1 MSSIVDRD
9 RLITN
14 SSILLRMASELGMPY
29 FVTEQ
34 YPSGLGRTIEEV
46 ASAMTDP
53 SRRVEKSRFS
63 AAIDLITDQ
72 FVAWRRSC
80 VIICGIE
87 AHVCVLQ
94 TALGFAGDKQV
105 FVVADAVE
113 SRQPESRNLALRRME
128 RAGIELVTADSVA
141 ALPAFRGQRELVDKL
156 RAYYVNEVNTGVLT
170 PGARERA
177 MLLQGT
183 RPGTPWGEAMNMNS
197 QRPSSS
203 AVCAS
208 SSRPRL
214 SKRSSTRSKQAKRKP
229 KLPRPKPKTRPLKQ
243 LRMRT
248 IPSRPTRPEEDLNHA
263 TTTTFFSSS

>member
-1 MSSIVDRD
+1 MLQGELVLTFHHMPIPRLTIDTASLLVIDIQEKLVPSIVDRD

-34 YPSGLGRTIEEV
+34 YPAGLGRTIEEV

-94 TALGFAGDKQV
+94 TVLDLQESGFHC
-105 FVVADAVE
+105 FLCSDAI
-113 SRQPESRNLALRRME
+113 SASQQGQIAPALRRME
-128 RAGIELVTADSVA
+128 RAGAVSTGVLSVMYELIGDA
-141 ALPAFRGQRELVDKL
+141 AHPAFRSLLEL
-156 RAYYVNEVNTGVLT
+156 
-170 PGARERA
+170 
-177 MLLQGT
+177 
-183 RPGTPWGEAMNMNS
+183 
-197 QRPSSS
+197 
-203 AVCAS
+203 
-208 SSRPRL
+208 
-214 SKRSSTRSKQAKRKP
+214 AKEIR
-229 KLPRPKPKTRPLKQ
+229 Q
-243 LRMRT
+243 
-248 IPSRPTRPEEDLNHA
+248 
-263 TTTTFFSSS
+263 

>member
-1 MSSIVDRD
+1 MLQPELVRTFHYMPIPRLTIDTASLLVIDIQERLVSSIVDRD

-94 TALGFAGDKQV
+94 TVLDLQEAGFHC
-105 FVVADAVE
+105 FLCSDAI
-113 SRQPESRNLALRRME
+113 SANQQGQIAPALRRME
-128 RAGIELVTADSVA
+128 RAGAVTTGVLSVMYELIGDA
-141 ALPAFRGQRELVDKL
+141 AHPAFRSLLEL
-156 RAYYVNEVNTGVLT
+156 
-170 PGARERA
+170 
-177 MLLQGT
+177 
-183 RPGTPWGEAMNMNS
+183 
-197 QRPSSS
+197 
-203 AVCAS
+203 
-208 SSRPRL
+208 
-214 SKRSSTRSKQAKRKP
+214 AKEIR
-229 KLPRPKPKTRPLKQ
+229 Q
-243 LRMRT
+243 
-248 IPSRPTRPEEDLNHA
+248 
-263 TTTTFFSSS
+263 

>member
-1 MSSIVDRD
+1 MPIPRLTIDTASLLVIDIQERLVSSIVDRD

-94 TALGFAGDKQV
+94 TGLDLQEAGFHC
-105 FVVADAVE
+105 FLCSDAI
-113 SRQPESRNLALRRME
+113 SANQQGQIAPALRRME
-128 RAGIELVTADSVA
+128 RAGAVTTGVLSVMYELIGDA
-141 ALPAFRGQRELVDKL
+141 AHPAFRSLLEL
-156 RAYYVNEVNTGVLT
+156 
-170 PGARERA
+170 
-177 MLLQGT
+177 
-183 RPGTPWGEAMNMNS
+183 
-197 QRPSSS
+197 
-203 AVCAS
+203 
-208 SSRPRL
+208 
-214 SKRSSTRSKQAKRKP
+214 AKEIR
-229 KLPRPKPKTRPLKQ
+229 Q
-243 LRMRT
+243 
-248 IPSRPTRPEEDLNHA
+248 
-263 TTTTFFSSS
+263 

>member
-1 MSSIVDRD
+1 MLQPELVLTFHYMPIPRLTIDTASLLVIDIQERLVSSIVDRD

-94 TALGFAGDKQV
+94 TVLDLQEAGFHC
-105 FVVADAVE
+105 FLCSDAI
-113 SRQPESRNLALRRME
+113 SANQQGQIAPALRRME
-128 RAGIELVTADSVA
+128 RAGAVTTGVLSVMYELIGDA
-141 ALPAFRGQRELVDKL
+141 AHPAFRSLLEL
-156 RAYYVNEVNTGVLT
+156 
-170 PGARERA
+170 
-177 MLLQGT
+177 
-183 RPGTPWGEAMNMNS
+183 
-197 QRPSSS
+197 
-203 AVCAS
+203 
-208 SSRPRL
+208 
-214 SKRSSTRSKQAKRKP
+214 AKEIR
-229 KLPRPKPKTRPLKQ
+229 Q
-243 LRMRT
+243 
-248 IPSRPTRPEEDLNHA
+248 
-263 TTTTFFSSS
+263 

>member
-1 MSSIVDRD
+1 MLTFHRMPIPRLTIDTASLLVIDIQERLVSSIVDRD

-94 TALGFAGDKQV
+94 TVLDLQEAGFHC
-105 FVVADAVE
+105 FLCSDAI
-113 SRQPESRNLALRRME
+113 SANQQGQIAPALRRME
-128 RAGIELVTADSVA
+128 RAGAVTTGVLSVMYELIGDA
-141 ALPAFRGQRELVDKL
+141 AHPAFRSLLEL
-156 RAYYVNEVNTGVLT
+156 
-170 PGARERA
+170 
-177 MLLQGT
+177 
-183 RPGTPWGEAMNMNS
+183 
-197 QRPSSS
+197 
-203 AVCAS
+203 
-208 SSRPRL
+208 
-214 SKRSSTRSKQAKRKP
+214 AKEIR
-229 KLPRPKPKTRPLKQ
+229 Q
-243 LRMRT
+243 
-248 IPSRPTRPEEDLNHA
+248 
-263 TTTTFFSSS
+263 

>member
-1 MSSIVDRD
+1 MLQYGLVLTFHYMPIPRLTIDTASLLVIDIQERLVSSIVDRD

-94 TALGFAGDKQV
+94 TVLDLQEAGFHC
-105 FVVADAVE
+105 FLCSDAI
-113 SRQPESRNLALRRME
+113 SANQQGQIAPALRRME
-128 RAGIELVTADSVA
+128 RAGAVTTGVLSVMYELIGDA
-141 ALPAFRGQRELVDKL
+141 AHPAFRSLLEL
-156 RAYYVNEVNTGVLT
+156 
-170 PGARERA
+170 
-177 MLLQGT
+177 
-183 RPGTPWGEAMNMNS
+183 
-197 QRPSSS
+197 
-203 AVCAS
+203 
-208 SSRPRL
+208 
-214 SKRSSTRSKQAKRKP
+214 AKEIR
-229 KLPRPKPKTRPLKQ
+229 Q
-243 LRMRT
+243 
-248 IPSRPTRPEEDLNHA
+248 
-263 TTTTFFSSS
+263 